1 MALLGESHHPCPL
14 LLCLRHRVSSG
25 LAQPVKR
32 LVWRKTGEHQKA
44 CGHEN
49 SSAESL
55 TTMQSDMLSCGKM
68 DVYLFQ
74 EGERTGRK
82 WRNTAIRDR
91 EGKVADS
98 LIAAERS
105 FLCKVELAHFS
116 GSQQRNQDVNTS
128 LTWVLVVSSYSLG
141 QLNELTGID
150 PLSSLGALNMSI
162 SC

>member
-1 MALLGESHHPCPL
+1 MALLGESHHPCPLL

-32 LVWRKTGEHQKA
+32 LVWRKTGKHQKA

-68 DVYLFQ
+68 DVYLLQ

-91 EGKVADS
+91 EEKVADS

-128 LTWVLVVSSYSLG
+128 LTWVLVASSYSLG
-141 QLNELTGID
+141 
-150 PLSSLGALNMSI
+150 
-162 SC
+162 

>member
-49 SSAESL
+49 SSA
-55 TTMQSDMLSCGKM
+55 
-68 DVYLFQ
+68 
-74 EGERTGRK
+74 
-82 WRNTAIRDR
+82 
-91 EGKVADS
+91 DS

-128 LTWVLVVSSYSLG
+128 LTKGLDLIEQPVTTSWTGHDADLSCKKSLNG
-141 QLNELTGID
+141 IQLCTHD
-150 PLSSLGALNMSI
+150 QI
-162 SC
+162 SFSRFTSGEFSPHQHI